1 MHNCLY
7 ISEILQLIFQYA
19 SESSKS
25 PLVALA
31 CTCRLFSEPALD
43 LLWRE
48 IDNVSPL
55 IKCMPSHTW
64 IEEVSQFDAAPS
76 LILSFTRVPTEHE
89 WAYLHR
95 HVNRIR
101 KFTFCSQWYT
111 ESGIS
116 CRLAPTALSQLSQH
130 VVSVQHK
137 RRAPLLPNVNVLH
150 FDYYE
155 RYPGLCVANCFPHIA
170 GRALVEIHLHCDE
183 DMFPEGL
190 APLSLSSVLPLIT
203 KVSPNVS
210 YVTIWDSR
218 NYPST
223 KHSTGISGLLIGLRG
238 LQHFTCSLPV
248 RNNDITALARQP
260 KLTALSIA
268 LFMDRAEGPVLP
280 TLLRPTSAPPF
291 RCLHTLVLQVAQIYL
306 ATAFMAFPQT
316 ETLRKLRIAT
326 PMWYDE
332 TEMQNCFKAISQH
345 RRLQELSIAVVSTRI
360 PPVGLVPF
368 GNGQCI
374 LSSATLALLFP
385 LDDMRAFSLS
395 AQDRALFETDLD
407 DAGVEA
413 LARAWTQLRSLTIVQ
428 GSWCPRGVTL
438 TPARTTMRSL
448 VALRE
453 HCPRLAGLSI
463 GLDTSTFD
471 NTTRQAAITG
481 QDATVSDDAT
491 HALRKLNIDTRSTP
505 VSNPSIAAQVL
516 RGLFP
521 QLHNIHDGSSVA
533 WDQKRTDWQEVSS
546 ILRGMIDGIPM
557 VDDEAEYDY
566 MEEDTE

>member
-19 SESSKS
+19 SEDNKS

-48 IDNVSPL
+48 VDDVSPF
-55 IKCMPSHTW
+55 IKCMPGHVW
-64 IEEVSQFDAAPS
+64 AEE
-76 LILSFTRVPTEHE
+76 SFTRTPTDQE
-89 WAYLHR
+89 WMHLHR
-95 HVNRIR
+95 NVHRIR
-101 KFTFCSQWYT
+101 KFTFCSQWYS
-111 ESGIS
+111 EDGMS
-116 CRLAPTALSQLSQH
+116 CRLNPASLAQLSQH

-137 RRAPLLPNVNVLH
+137 RRAPLLPNLNVLH

-170 GRALVEIHLHCDE
+170 GRALEEIHLHCDE

-190 APLSLSSVLPLIT
+190 APLSLSSVLPQIT

-223 KHSTGISGLLIGLRG
+223 KHSSGVSGLLMGLCG
-238 LQHFTCSLPV
+238 IQHFTCSLPV
-248 RNNDITALARQP
+248 RNNDIAALARQP
-260 KLTALSIA
+260 KLLSLSIA
-268 LFMDRAEGPVLP
+268 LFMDRAEGPFLP
-280 TLLRPTSAPPF
+280 SLLRPASPF
-291 RCLHTLVLQVAQIYL
+291 RCLHTLVLQVAQICL
-306 ATAFMAFPQT
+306 ATSFMSFPQT
-316 ETLRKLRIAT
+316 ETIRKLRIAT
-326 PMWYDE
+326 PMWSDE
-332 TEMQNCFKAISQH
+332 KELENCFKAISRH

-360 PPVGLVPF
+360 PAAGHLPF
-368 GNGQCI
+368 GTSQCL

-385 LDDMRAFSLS
+385 LDDMRSFSLS
-395 AQDRALFETDLD
+395 AQDRARFETDLD
-407 DAGVEA
+407 DAGVDA
-413 LARAWTQLRSLTIVQ
+413 MARAWTQLRSLTIVQ
-428 GSWCPRGVTL
+428 GSWCPRGLTL
-438 TPARTTMRSL
+438 PPARTTMRAL

-453 HCPRLAGLSI
+453 HCPHLTGLSM
-463 GLDTSTFD
+463 GFDTSAFD
-471 NTTRQAAITG
+471 NATLQAAITG
-481 QDATVSDDAT
+481 QTAAENGASP

-546 ILRGMIDGIPM
+546 ILRGMIDGVPV
-557 VDDEAEYDY
+557 VDDGVSEYDY
-566 MEEDTE
+566 MDEDTE